1 MKVDFANKTVGGFN
15 FEFVRGLSLQA
26 VGAAEYGECM
36 DTMSRVKNNN
46 FDSWITEWA
55 ATADRVSDFGEGE
68 DRIGNR
74 VSARDAFL
82 RAANYYRMAV
92 FYAAHTDARHTPLW
106 RRSKDCFHRMIT
118 LMDTPIECVDI
129 DFDEARLPAYFV
141 SGGDGQRPT
150 LIALGGF
157 DSTMEE
163 LYGWIGAAAPA
174 HGWNC
179 LIFEGPG
186 QWSALKTNPGLTF
199 RPDYEKPVG
208 AVVDYLLTRAD
219 VDPGKLAIIG
229 YSMGGYL
236 ATRGALDQRIRAC
249 IPNSLVVD
257 CGAAARAGM
266 KGLLKNTAFMDAA
279 FKLLMKVN
287 TPARWGFQHSEWTLG
302 IRNAHEWVQVYQPY
316 SIKGFTDRYHDP
328 MLFLFS
334 EDDIHDAAAPS
345 AEIIIDMLD
354 FVLALKCDR
363 YIRLF
368 TRTEGASSHCQ
379 MGGLS
384 YAQAVIFDWLNCI
397 FLAGAPPKPAGP
409 AAVELFIRQ
418 FAKYGKAQGET
429 KAKDL
434 LGVAQLIG

>member
-1 MKVDFANKTVGGFN
+1 MKLDFDDKTVGGFN

-26 VGAAEYGECM
+26 AGAAEYGECM
-36 DTMSRVKNNN
+36 DTMSRVKNND
-46 FDSWITEWA
+46 FDSWITQWA
-55 ATADRVSDFGEGE
+55 ATADRVCGFAEGE
-68 DRIGNR
+68 HRAGNR
-74 VSARDAFL
+74 VSAREAFL

-92 FYAAHTDARHTPLW
+92 FYAYYADDRHTGLW
-106 RRSKDCFHRMIT
+106 RRGKQCFHKMIA
-118 LMDTPIECVDI
+118 LMDTPIECLNI
-129 DFDEARLPAYFV
+129 DFENARLPAYFV
-141 SGGDGQRPT
+141 SGGDGERPT

-163 LYGWIGAAAPA
+163 LYCWIGAVAPA

-179 LIFEGPG
+179 LMFEGPG
-186 QWSALKTNPGLTF
+186 QWGALKTNPGLTF

-208 AVVDYLLTRAD
+208 AVVDYLLGRPD
-219 VDPGKLAIIG
+219 VDHNKLAIIG

-266 KGLLKNTAFMDAA
+266 KGLLKNTAFVDAA

-287 TPARWGFQHSEWTLG
+287 TPARWGFRHSEWTLG
-302 IRNAHEWVQVYQPY
+302 IRNAREWVQVYQPY
-316 SIKGFTDRYHDP
+316 SIKGFPDRYHHP

-345 AEIIIDMLD
+345 ADIVIDMLD
-354 FVLALKCDR
+354 FMLALNCDR

-368 TRTEGASSHCQ
+368 THTEGASSHCQ

-384 YAQAVIFDWLNCI
+384 YAQAAIFNWLNHI
-397 FLAGAPPKPAGP
+397 LVGGRALAPPDPS
-409 AAVELFIRQ
+409 AADLFIRQ
-418 FAKYGKAQGET
+418 FAKYGNTAGET
-429 KAKDL
+429 KAKQL
-434 LGVAQLIG
+434 LRVAQLV

>member
-26 VGAAEYGECM
+26 AGAAEYGECM
-36 DTMSRVKNNN
+36 DTMSRVKNND
-46 FDSWITEWA
+46 FDSWTTQWA
-55 ATADRVSDFGEGE
+55 ATADRVAAFGEREQGV
-68 DRIGNR
+68 GNR
-74 VSARDAFL
+74 AGAHDAFL
-82 RAANYYRMAV
+82 RAFNYYRMAM
-92 FYAAHTDARHTPLW
+92 FYTSHTDARHTALW
-106 RRSKDCFHRMIT
+106 RRSKNCFHRMIG
-118 LMDTPIECVDI
+118 LNDAVVECLDI
-129 DFDEARLPAYFV
+129 DFDGARLPAYFV
-141 SGGDGQRPT
+141 SGGDGARPT

-163 LYGWIGAAAPA
+163 LYCWIGAVAPA

-179 LIFEGPG
+179 LMFEGPG
-186 QWSALKTNPGLTF
+186 QWAALKTNPGLTF

-208 AVVDYLLTRAD
+208 AVVDYLLGRSD
-219 VDPGKLAIIG
+219 VDPSKLAIIG

-266 KGLLKNTAFMDAA
+266 KGLLKNTTFMDTA

-287 TPARWGFQHSEWTLG
+287 TPARWAFQHSEWTLG

-316 SIKGFTDRYHDP
+316 SIKDLTDRYHHP

-345 AEIIIDMLD
+345 ADIIIDMLD
-354 FVLALKCDR
+354 FMLSLQCDR
-363 YIRLF
+363 YIHLF

-384 YAQAVIFDWLNCI
+384 YAQAAIFDWLNHV
-397 FLAGAPPKPAGP
+397 FLAGPAPKPTGP
-409 AAVELFIRQ
+409 AATDLFIRQ

-429 KAKDL
+429 KAKEL
-434 LGVAQLIG
+434 LGVAELI

>member
-1 MKVDFANKTVGGFN
+1 MKIDFAKKAVGGFN

-26 VGAAEYGECM
+26 GGAAEYGECM
-36 DTMSRVKNNN
+36 DTMSRVKDNN
-46 FDSWITEWA
+46 FDSWITEWTI
-55 ATADRVSDFGEGE
+55 TADRVAAFAAGEE
-68 DRIGNR
+68 RVDNR
-74 VSARDAFL
+74 VCARDAFQ

-92 FYAAHTDARHTPLW
+92 FYAAHSDARHTQLW
-106 RRSKDCFHRMIT
+106 RRSKDCFHRMSA
-118 LMDTPIECVDI
+118 LMDAPVESFDI
-129 DFDEARLPAYFV
+129 DFEGARLPAYFV
-141 SGGDGQRPT
+141 SGGDGQCPT

-163 LYGWIGAAAPA
+163 LYCWIGAAAPA

-179 LIFEGPG
+179 LMFEGPG
-186 QWSALKTNPGLTF
+186 QWAALKANPGLIF

-208 AVVDYLLTRAD
+208 AVVDYLCSRAD

-279 FKLLMKVN
+279 FKLLMRVN
-287 TPARWGFQHSEWTLG
+287 TPVRWGFQHSEWTLG
-302 IRNAHEWVQVYQPY
+302 IRNAHEWVQFYRPF
-316 SIKGFTDRYHDP
+316 SIKDLTDRYRHP

-345 AEIIIDMLD
+345 ADIIIDMLD
-354 FVLALKCDR
+354 FMLAVKCDR
-363 YIRLF
+363 FIRLF
-368 TRTEGASSHCQ
+368 TRAEGASSHCQ

-384 YAQAVIFDWLNCI
+384 YAQAAIFDWLNYV
-397 FLAGAPPKPAGP
+397 FVDGPPPKPASP
-409 AAVELFIRQ
+409 AAADLFISQ
-418 FAKYGKAQGET
+418 FAKYGKSQGET
-429 KAKDL
+429 KAKEL
-434 LGVAQLIG
+434 LRVAQLI

>member
-1 MKVDFANKTVGGFN
+1 MKVDFADKTVGGFN
-15 FEFVRGLSLQA
+15 FEYIRGLSLQA
-26 VGAAEYGECM
+26 AGAAEYGECM
-36 DTMSRVKNNN
+36 DTMSRIKNNN
-46 FDSWITEWA
+46 FDSWITQWA
-55 ATADRVSDFGEGE
+55 ATAERVADFAQREQ
-68 DRIGNR
+68 RLANR

-92 FYAAHTDARHTPLW
+92 FYASYTDARHTGLW
-106 RRSKDCFHRMIT
+106 QRSKECFHEMIG
-118 LMDTPIECVDI
+118 LMDTPIECLDVD
-129 DFDEARLPAYFV
+129 FENARMPAYFV
-141 SGGDGQRPT
+141 SGGDGPRPT

-163 LYGWIGAAAPA
+163 LYCWIGAAAPA

-179 LIFEGPG
+179 LMFEGPG
-186 QWSALKTNPGLTF
+186 QWGALKANPGLTF
-199 RPDYEKPVG
+199 RPDYEQPVG
-208 AVVDYLLTRAD
+208 AVVDYLTSRAD
-219 VDPGKLAIIG
+219 VDSSMLAIIG

-266 KGLLKNTAFMDAA
+266 KGLVKHEAFMDAA
-279 FKLLMKVN
+279 FKLLIRVN
-287 TPARWGFQHSEWTLG
+287 TPVRWGFQHSEWTLG

-316 SIKGFTDRYHDP
+316 SIRDLTDRYQHP

-345 AEIIIDMLD
+345 ADIIVDMLD
-354 FVLALKCDR
+354 FMLALKCDR

-384 YAQAVIFDWLNCI
+384 YAQAAIFDWLNHV
-397 FLAGAPPKPAGP
+397 FLAGPAPEPAGP
-409 AAVELFIRQ
+409 AAAELFIRQ
-418 FAKYGKAQGET
+418 FAKHGKAQGET
-429 KAKDL
+429 KAKQL
-434 LGVAQLIG
+434 LDVAQLI

>member
-26 VGAAEYGECM
+26 AGAAEYGECM

-46 FDSWITEWA
+46 FDSWITQWA
-55 ATADRVSDFGEGE
+55 ATADRVAAFAEGE
-68 DRIGNR
+68 DRFGNTL
-74 VSARDAFL
+74 SARNAFL
-82 RAANYYRMAV
+82 RASNYYRMAV
-92 FYAAHTDARHTPLW
+92 FYASHTDARHTQLW
-106 RRSKDCFHRMIT
+106 RCSKDCFHRMIT

-129 DFDEARLPAYFV
+129 EFEKARLPAYFV
-141 SGGDGQRPT
+141 SGGAGRRPT

-163 LYGWIGAAAPA
+163 LYCWLGAAPA
-174 HGWNC
+174 YGWNC
-179 LIFEGPG
+179 LMFEGPG
-186 QWSALKTNPGLTF
+186 QWSALKANPGLTF

-208 AVVDYLLTRAD
+208 AVVDYLLTRCD
-219 VDPGKLAIIG
+219 VDPGRLAIIG

-236 ATRGALDQRIRAC
+236 ATRAALDQRIRAV

-266 KGLLKNTAFMDAA
+266 KGLMKNTAFMDAA
-279 FKLLMKVN
+279 FKLVMKVN

-302 IRNAHEWVQVYQPY
+302 IRNAHEWVEVYQPY
-316 SIKGFTDRYHDP
+316 SIKGFADRYHNP

-354 FVLALKCDR
+354 FVLALDCDR
-363 YIRLF
+363 YLRLF

-384 YAQAVIFDWLNCI
+384 YAQTVIFDWLNHI
-397 FLAGAPPKPAGP
+397 LDGGP
-409 AAVELFIRQ
+409 APAPAAPAAADLFVSQ
-418 FAKYGKAQGET
+418 FAKYGKAEGEI
-429 KAKDL
+429 KAKQL
-434 LGVAQLIG
+434 LSVAQLI

>member
-26 VGAAEYGECM
+26 RGAAEYGECM

-55 ATADRVSDFGEGE
+55 ATADRVAAFAESQERFG
-68 DRIGNR
+68 NT
-74 VSARDAFL
+74 VSAGDAFL
-82 RAANYYRMAV
+82 RASNYYRMAV
-92 FYAAHTDARHTPLW
+92 FYATHTDVRHTQLW

-118 LMDTPIECVDI
+118 LTDTPIECVDI
-129 DFDEARLPAYFV
+129 EFEQARLPAYFV
-141 SGGDGQRPT
+141 SGGPGWRPT

-163 LYGWIGAAAPA
+163 LYCWIGAAAPA
-174 HGWNC
+174 YGWNC
-179 LIFEGPG
+179 LMFEGPG
-186 QWSALKTNPGLTF
+186 QWGALKANPGLTF

-208 AVVDYLLTRAD
+208 AVVDYLLTRPD
-219 VDPGKLAIIG
+219 VDPAKLAIIG

-236 ATRGALDQRIRAC
+236 ATRAALDPRIRAV
-249 IPNSLVVD
+249 IPNSLIVD

-266 KGLLKNTAFMDAA
+266 KGLMKNETFMNAA
-279 FKLLMKVN
+279 FKLLMKAN

-302 IRNAHEWVQVYQPY
+302 IRNAREWVQVYQPY
-316 SIKGFTDRYHDP
+316 SIKGLTDRYHNP

-345 AEIIIDMLD
+345 ADIIIDTLD
-354 FVLALKCDR
+354 FMLALNCER
-363 YIRLF
+363 YLRLF
-368 TRTEGASSHCQ
+368 TRAEGASSHCQ

-384 YAQAVIFDWLNCI
+384 YAQAVIFDWLNHI
-397 FLAGAPPKPAGP
+397 LDDGP
-409 AAVELFIRQ
+409 APSPAAPAAADLLISR
-418 FAKYGKAQGET
+418 FAKYGKEQGEI
-429 KAKDL
+429 KAKEL
-434 LGVAQLIG
+434 LGVAQLI

>member
-26 VGAAEYGECM
+26 TSAAEYGECM
-36 DTMSRVKNNN
+36 DTVSRVKDNN
-46 FDSWITEWA
+46 FDSWITQWA
-55 ATADRVSDFGEGE
+55 ATAERVADFAQREN
-68 DRIGNR
+68 RLGNR
-74 VSARDAFL
+74 ASARDAFL

-92 FYAAHTDARHTPLW
+92 FYASYTDSRHTGLW
-106 RRSKDCFHRMIT
+106 QHSKECFHQMIG
-118 LMDTPIECVDI
+118 LMDTPIECLKI
-129 DFDEARLPAYFV
+129 DFENARMPAYFV
-141 SGGDGQRPT
+141 SGGDGARPT

-163 LYGWIGAAAPA
+163 LYCWIGAAAPA

-186 QWSALKTNPGLTF
+186 QWSALKANPGLTF

-208 AVVDYLLTRAD
+208 AVVDYLISRAD
-219 VDPGKLAIIG
+219 VDPSMLAIIG

-266 KGLLKNTAFMDAA
+266 KGLLKNTTFMDAA

-302 IRNAHEWVQVYQPY
+302 IRNAHEWVQFYQPY
-316 SIKGFTDRYHDP
+316 SIKDFTDRYQHP

-334 EDDIHDAAAPS
+334 EDDIRDAAAPS
-345 AEIIIDMLD
+345 ADIIIDMLD
-354 FVLALKCDR
+354 FMLTLKCDR

-384 YAQAVIFDWLNCI
+384 YAQAAIFDWLNHV
-397 FLAGAPPKPAGP
+397 FLAGPAPKPAGP
-409 AAVELFIRQ
+409 AAAELFIRQ
-418 FAKYGKAQGET
+418 FAKYGNAQGGA
-429 KAKDL
+429 KAKQL
-434 LGVAQLIG
+434 LNVAQLI

>member
-1 MKVDFANKTVGGFN
+1 MKVDFADKTVGGFN

-26 VGAAEYGECM
+26 AGAAEYGECM
-36 DTMSRVKNNN
+36 DTIGRVAHNN
-46 FDSWITEWA
+46 FDSWITQWA
-55 ATADRVSDFGEGE
+55 ATADRVAGFAERE
-68 DRIGNR
+68 WQLGNR
-74 VSARDAFL
+74 VSARAAFL

-92 FYAAHTDARHTPLW
+92 FYAVYTDARHTDLW
-106 RRSKDCFHRMIT
+106 RRSKDCFHRMVA
-118 LMDTPIECVDI
+118 LMDSPVECVDI
-129 DFDEARLPAYFV
+129 DFETARLPAYFV
-141 SGGDGQRPT
+141 SGGDGPRPT

-163 LYGWIGAAAPA
+163 LYCWIGAAAPA

-179 LIFEGPG
+179 LMFEGPG
-186 QWSALKTNPGLTF
+186 QWSALKTNPRLTF

-208 AVVDYLLTRAD
+208 AVVDFLLARAD

-236 ATRGALDQRIRAC
+236 ATRAAFDHRIRAC
-249 IPNSLVVD
+249 IPNSLIVD

-266 KGLLKNTAFMDAA
+266 KGLLKNTTFMDAA
-279 FKLLMKVN
+279 FKLVMKVN

-316 SIKGFTDRYHDP
+316 SVKGLTDRYHNP

-354 FVLALKCDR
+354 FMLALKCDR

-368 TRTEGASSHCQ
+368 TRAEGASSHCQ

-384 YAQAVIFDWLNCI
+384 HAQAAIFDWLNHV
-397 FLAGAPPKPAGP
+397 FLAAPAPKPTEQ
-409 AAVELFIRQ
+409 AADLFIHQ
-418 FAKYGKAQGET
+418 FAKYGKAQGEA
-429 KAKDL
+429 KAKQL
-434 LGVAQLIG
+434 LDTAQLI

>member
-36 DTMSRVKNNN
+36 DTMSRVKNDN
-46 FDSWITEWA
+46 FDSWITQWA
-55 ATADRVSDFGEGE
+55 ATADGVCDFAQRE
-68 DRIGNR
+68 DRISNR

-92 FYAAHTDARHTPLW
+92 FYSAHTDARHTQLW
-106 RRSKDCFHRMIT
+106 QRSKDCFHRMIA
-118 LMDTPIECVDI
+118 LMDAPIECVDI
-129 DFDEARLPAYFV
+129 DFDGARLPGYFV
-141 SGGDGQRPT
+141 SGGDGARPT
-150 LIALGGF
+150 LIAVGGF

-163 LYGWIGAAAPA
+163 LYCWIGAVAPA
-174 HGWNC
+174 YGWNC
-179 LIFEGPG
+179 LMFEGPG

-208 AVVDYLLTRAD
+208 AVVDYLLGRSD
-219 VDPGKLAIIG
+219 VDPSKLAIIG

-236 ATRGALDQRIRAC
+236 AARAALDQRISAC
-249 IPNSLVVD
+249 IPNALVVD

-266 KGLLKNTAFMDAA
+266 KGLLKNTTFMDAA

-287 TPARWGFQHSEWTLG
+287 TPARWGFQHSQWTLG
-302 IRNAHEWVQVYQPY
+302 IRNAHEWVEVYQPY
-316 SIKGFTDRYHDP
+316 SIKGFTDRYHHP
-328 MLFLFS
+328 MLFIFS

-345 AEIIIDMLD
+345 ADIIIDMLD
-354 FVLALKCDR
+354 FMLALDCDR

-384 YAQAVIFDWLNCI
+384 YAQAAIFDWLNHI
-397 FLAGAPPKPAGP
+397 FLAGPAPKPAGP
-409 AAVELFIRQ
+409 AAADLFLRQ
-418 FAKYGKAQGET
+418 FAKYGQAQGET
-429 KAKDL
+429 KAKEL
-434 LGVAQLIG
+434 LGVAELI

>member
-1 MKVDFANKTVGGFN
+1 MKVDFAKKTVGGFN

-26 VGAAEYGECM
+26 AGAAEYGECM

-46 FDSWITEWA
+46 FGSWITEWA
-55 ATADRVSDFGEGE
+55 VTADRVAAFADGEA
-68 DRIGNR
+68 RVGNR
-74 VSARDAFL
+74 VSARDAFR

-92 FYAAHTDARHTPLW
+92 FYAAHTDARHTRLW
-106 RRSKDCFHRMIT
+106 QRSKDCFHQMIV

-129 DFDEARLPAYFV
+129 DFEGARLPAYFV
-141 SGGDGQRPT
+141 RAGDGPRPT

-163 LYGWIGAAAPA
+163 LYCWIGDAAPE
-174 HGWNC
+174 HRWNC
-179 LIFEGPG
+179 LMFEGPG
-186 QWSALKTNPGLTF
+186 QWGALKTNAGLIF

-208 AVVDYLLTRAD
+208 AVVDYLCGRAD
-219 VDPGKLAIIG
+219 VDSSKLALIG

-236 ATRGALDQRIRAC
+236 AARGALDQRIRAS

-266 KGLLKNTAFMDAA
+266 NGLLKNTAFMDAA

-287 TPARWGFQHSEWTLG
+287 APARWGFQHSAWTLG
-302 IRNAHEWVQVYQPY
+302 IRNAHEWVRVYQPFT
-316 SIKGFTDRYHDP
+316 IRDLTDRYQHP

-345 AEIIIDMLD
+345 ADIIIGMLD
-354 FVLALKCDR
+354 FMLALKCDR

-368 TRTEGASSHCQ
+368 TRAEGASSHCQ

-384 YAQAVIFDWLNCI
+384 YAQAAIFDWLNYV
-397 FLAGAPPKPAGP
+397 FLDGP
-409 AAVELFIRQ
+409 APTPAAPAAADLFISQ
-418 FAKYGKAQGET
+418 FAKYGKAQGEI
-429 KAKDL
+429 KAKEL
-434 LGVAQLIG
+434 LGVARLI

>member
-1 MKVDFANKTVGGFN
+1 MKVDFANKTVGEFN

-26 VGAAEYGECM
+26 AGAAEYGECM
-36 DTMSRVKNNN
+36 DTMSRVKNND
-46 FDSWITEWA
+46 FDSWITQWA
-55 ATADRVSDFGEGE
+55 ATADRVAAFGEREQGV
-68 DRIGNR
+68 GNR
-74 VSARDAFL
+74 VSARDAFT
-82 RAANYYRMAV
+82 RASIYYRMAV
-92 FYAAHTDARHTPLW
+92 FYASHTDTRHTALW
-106 RRSKDCFHRMIT
+106 RRSKDCFHRMT
-118 LMDTPIECVDI
+118 GLNDTPIECLDI
-129 DFDEARLPAYFV
+129 DFDGAKLPAYFV
-141 SGGDGQRPT
+141 SGSAAARPT

-163 LYGWIGAAAPA
+163 LYCWIGAVAPA

-179 LIFEGPG
+179 LMFEGPG
-186 QWSALKTNPGLTF
+186 QWGALKTNPGLTF

-208 AVVDYLLTRAD
+208 AVVDYLLGRPD
-219 VDPGKLAIIG
+219 VDPSKLAIIG

-266 KGLLKNTAFMDAA
+266 KGLLKNTTFMDAA

-302 IRNAHEWVQVYQPY
+302 IRNAHEWVQIYQPY
-316 SIKGFTDRYHDP
+316 SIKGFTDRYHNP

-334 EDDIHDAAAPS
+334 EDDIHDATAPS
-345 AEIIIDMLD
+345 ADIIIDVLD
-354 FVLALKCDR
+354 FMLALKCDR

-384 YAQAVIFDWLNCI
+384 YAQAAIFNWLNHI
-397 FLAGAPPKPAGP
+397 LGGGP
-409 AAVELFIRQ
+409 ALAPADPAAADLFIHQ
-418 FAKYGKAQGET
+418 FAKYAKTQGET
-429 KAKDL
+429 KAKQL
-434 LGVAQLIG
+434 LSVAKLI

>member
-26 VGAAEYGECM
+26 ARAAEYGECM

-46 FDSWITEWA
+46 FDSWITQWA
-55 ATADRVSDFGEGE
+55 NTADRVADFAERE
-68 DRIGNR
+68 DRLGNR
-74 VSARDAFL
+74 VSARDAFQ

-92 FYAAHTDARHTPLW
+92 FYAAHTHTRHTQLW
-106 RRSKDCFHRMIT
+106 QRSKDCFHQMIA
-118 LMDTPIECVDI
+118 LMDAPIECVNI
-129 DFDEARLPAYFV
+129 DFEGARLPAYFV
-141 SGGDGQRPT
+141 SGDDGQRPT

-163 LYGWIGAAAPA
+163 LYWWIGASAPA

-179 LIFEGPG
+179 LMFEGPG

-208 AVVDYLLTRAD
+208 AVVDYLLSRAD
-219 VDPGKLAIIG
+219 VNPNKLAIIG

-279 FKLLMKVN
+279 FKVLMKFN

-316 SIKGFTDRYHDP
+316 TIKGLADRYHNP

-345 AEIIIDMLD
+345 ADIVIDMLD
-354 FVLALKCDR
+354 FMLALKCDR

-368 TRTEGASSHCQ
+368 TRAEGASSHCQ

-384 YAQAVIFDWLNCI
+384 YSQAAIFDWLNHI
-397 FLAGAPPKPAGP
+397 LDGGSAPASAEP
-409 AAVELFIRQ
+409 AAADLFVHQ
-418 FAKYGKAQGET
+418 FAKYAKTRGAT
-429 KAKDL
+429 KAKQL
-434 LGVAQLIG
+434 LDVARFI

>member
-1 MKVDFANKTVGGFN
+1 MKVDFAEKTVGGFN

-55 ATADRVSDFGEGE
+55 TTADRVATFAAGEE
-68 DRIGNR
+68 RLGNR
-74 VSARDAFL
+74 ASARDAFQ

-92 FYAAHTDARHTPLW
+92 FYAAHTDARHTRLW
-106 RRSKDCFHRMIT
+106 QRSKDCFRQMIA
-118 LMDTPIECVDI
+118 LMDAPIESLNVD
-129 DFDEARLPAYFV
+129 FEGARLPAYFV
-141 SGGDGQRPT
+141 SAGGGQCPT

-163 LYGWIGAAAPA
+163 LYCWIGAAARA
-174 HGWNC
+174 YGWNC
-179 LIFEGPG
+179 LMFEGPG
-186 QWSALKTNPGLTF
+186 QWGALKANPGLTF

-208 AVVDYLLTRAD
+208 AVVDYLCTRPD

-236 ATRGALDQRIRAC
+236 ATRGALDTRIGAC

-266 KGLLKNTAFMDAA
+266 KGLLKNTSFMDAA
-279 FKLLMKVN
+279 FKLIMKVN
-287 TPARWGFQHSEWTLG
+287 TPARWAFQHSEWTLG
-302 IRNAHEWVQVYQPY
+302 IRNAHEWVQVYEPY
-316 SIKGFTDRYHDP
+316 SIKDLTDRYRHP

-334 EDDIHDAAAPS
+334 EDDIDDAAAPS
-345 AEIIIDMLD
+345 ADIIIDMLD
-354 FVLALKCDR
+354 FMLAVKCDR

-368 TRTEGASSHCQ
+368 TRAEGASSHCQ

-384 YAQAVIFDWLNCI
+384 YAQAVIFDWLNHV
-397 FLAGAPPKPAGP
+397 FLAGPAPEPAGP
-409 AAVELFIRQ
+409 AAADLFISQ
-418 FAKYGKAQGET
+418 FAKYGKMQG
-429 KAKDL
+429 KAKAKEL
-434 LGVAQLIG
+434 LSVAQLI

>member
-1 MKVDFANKTVGGFN
+1 MKVDFTNKTVGGFN
-15 FEFVRGLSLQA
+15 FEFLRGLSLQA
-26 VGAAEYGECM
+26 AGAAEYGECM
-36 DTMSRVKNNN
+36 DTMSRVKDNS
-46 FDSWITEWA
+46 FESWISQWA
-55 ATADRVSDFGEGE
+55 ATADRVAGFAEGE

-74 VSARDAFL
+74 VSARNAFR

-92 FYAAHTDARHTPLW
+92 FYVAHTDARHTQLW
-106 RRSKDCFHRMIT
+106 RRSKDCFHRMFA
-118 LMDTPIECVDI
+118 LMDAPIECIDI
-129 DFDEARLPAYFV
+129 DFEGARLPAYFV

-163 LYGWIGAAAPA
+163 LYCWIGAVAPA
-174 HGWNC
+174 YGWNC
-179 LIFEGPG
+179 LMFEGPG
-186 QWSALKTNPGLTF
+186 QWAALKANPGLTF

-208 AVVDYLLTRAD
+208 AAVDYLLSRSD
-219 VDPGKLAIIG
+219 VDPGTLAIIG

-266 KGLLKNTAFMDAA
+266 KGLLKNTTLMDAV
-279 FKLLMKVN
+279 FKLVMKVN
-287 TPARWGFQHSEWTLG
+287 TPARWGFQHSAWTLG

-316 SIKGFTDRYHDP
+316 SIKDFADRYHNP

-345 AEIIIDMLD
+345 ADIIVDTLD
-354 FVLALKCDR
+354 FMLALKCDR

-368 TRTEGASSHCQ
+368 TRAEGASSHCQ
-379 MGGLS
+379 IGGLS
-384 YAQAVIFDWLNCI
+384 YAQAVIFDWLNHVC
-397 FLAGAPPKPAGP
+397 LAGPPPGPAGP
-409 AAVELFIRQ
+409 AAADLFIGQ
-418 FAKYGKAQGET
+418 FAKYGKMQGET
-429 KAKDL
+429 KAKEL
-434 LGVAQLIG
+434 LGVAQLI

>member
-26 VGAAEYGECM
+26 AGAAEYGECM
-36 DTMSRVKNNN
+36 DTIGRVKNNN
-46 FDSWITEWA
+46 FDSWITQWA
-55 ATADRVSDFGEGE
+55 ATADRVAAFAEGE
-68 DRIGNR
+68 LRAGNR

-82 RAANYYRMAV
+82 RASNYYRMAV
-92 FYAAHTDARHTPLW
+92 FYARHTEARHTRLW
-106 RRSKDCFHRMIT
+106 QRSRDCFHQMIA
-118 LMDTPIECVDI
+118 LNDTPIECVDI
-129 DFDEARLPAYFV
+129 PFENARLPGYFV
-141 SGGDGQRPT
+141 TGGDGVRPT

-163 LYGWIGAAAPA
+163 LYCWIGAVAPA

-179 LIFEGPG
+179 LMFEGPG
-186 QWSALKTNPGLTF
+186 QWAALKTNPGLTF

-208 AVVDYLLTRAD
+208 AVVDYLLTRPD
-219 VDPGKLAIIG
+219 VDASRLAIVG

-236 ATRGALDQRIRAC
+236 ATRAALDTRIAAC

-266 KGLLKNTAFMDAA
+266 KGLMKNTTFMDAA
-279 FKLLMKVN
+279 LNLIMKVN
-287 TPARWGFQHSEWTLG
+287 TPVRWAFQHSAWTLG
-302 IRNAHEWVQVYQPY
+302 IDSAHEWVEVYQPY
-316 SIKGFTDRYHDP
+316 SIKDLTDRYHNP

-345 AEIIIDMLD
+345 ADVIVDMLD
-354 FVLALKCDR
+354 FMLALNCDR

-384 YAQAVIFDWLNCI
+384 YAQAAIFNWLNNI
-397 FLAGAPPKPAGP
+397 LDGGPAPAPAGP
-409 AAVELFIRQ
+409 DAADLFIRQ
-418 FAKYGKAQGET
+418 FAKYAKTQGET
-429 KAKDL
+429 KAKAL
-434 LGVAQLIG
+434 LDVAQLI

>member
-1 MKVDFANKTVGGFN
+1 MKIDFANKTVGGFN

-26 VGAAEYGECM
+26 ARAAEYGECM
-36 DTMSRVKNNN
+36 DTIGRVKSNN
-46 FDSWITEWA
+46 FDSWITQWA
-55 ATADRVSDFGEGE
+55 TTADRVAVFAECE
-68 DRIGNR
+68 ERLGNR
-74 VSARDAFL
+74 VSARDAFQ

-92 FYAAHTDARHTPLW
+92 FYAVHTDARHTQLW
-106 RRSKDCFHRMIT
+106 QRSKDCFHQMIA
-118 LMDTPIECVDI
+118 LIDAPIECVNI
-129 DFDEARLPAYFV
+129 DFEGARLPAYFV
-141 SGGDGQRPT
+141 SGGGGQHPT

-163 LYGWIGAAAPA
+163 LYWWIGAGAPD

-179 LIFEGPG
+179 LMFEGPG

-208 AVVDYLLTRAD
+208 AVVDYLLSRAD
-219 VDPGKLAIIG
+219 VNPNKLAIIG
-229 YSMGGYL
+229 YSLGGYL

-279 FKLLMKVN
+279 FKVLMKFN

-302 IRNAHEWVQVYQPY
+302 IRNAHDWVQVYQPY
-316 SIKGFTDRYHDP
+316 TIMGLADRYHNP

-345 AEIIIDMLD
+345 ADIIIDVLDFMLD
-354 FVLALKCDR
+354 LKCDR

-368 TRTEGASSHCQ
+368 TRAEGASSHCQ

-384 YAQAVIFDWLNCI
+384 YGQAAIFDWLNYI
-397 FLAGAPPKPAGP
+397 LDGGSAPASAQP
-409 AAVELFIRQ
+409 AAADLFVHQ
-418 FAKYGKAQGET
+418 FAKYAKTQGET
-429 KAKDL
+429 KAKQL
-434 LGVAQLIG
+434 LDVARLI